1 MLMGMEKYS
10 FTHSGQENSV
20 WKWHLS
26 QKLREI
32 REEGLPES
40 RQELPTAVG
49 RSETSLLRNSKRP
62 VQLEWRE
69 EGSRR
74 KGDGDQTRGNEG
86 GQMM

>member
-1 MLMGMEKYS
+1 MAFEPKA
-10 FTHSGQENSV
+10 
-20 WKWHLS
+20 K
-26 QKLREI
+26 RI
-32 REEGLPES
+32 REEELPES
-40 RQELPTAVG
+40 QQELPMAMG

-74 KGDGDQTRGNEG
+74 KGDGDQIRGNEG